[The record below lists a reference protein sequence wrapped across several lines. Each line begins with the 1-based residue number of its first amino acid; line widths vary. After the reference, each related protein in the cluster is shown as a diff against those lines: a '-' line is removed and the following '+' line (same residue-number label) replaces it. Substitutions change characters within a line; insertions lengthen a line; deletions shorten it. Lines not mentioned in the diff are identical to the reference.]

1 MNMNEVEE
9 STLTPT
15 TEKANFGG
23 NIAVLVFAGN
33 PVRLAS
39 TPSVPLRLLHVS
51 FFDWLPFAD
60 IFHVSIC
67 FGGK

>member
-39 TPSVPLRLLHVS
+39 TPSVPLRLLRVS
-51 FFDWLPFAD
+51 FLPFAD